1 MRAIIKTEFLKIK
14 RYHIIW
20 AGVGLMLLSVLL
32 TLFTSTANDGS
43 VWTFSYLAEQ
53 VIKNNMSMI
62 FPMCITLIAGYLVSR
77 EQIDDTLKNLLTI
90 PVSLK
95 RLMVG
100 KLVVCGAL
108 SILLGLVSAIFTIIA
123 GVFVGYPGL
132 TFSAAMYASIQITAL
147 NIFLYIA
154 VLPIIILTSR
164 MSNGALIGCIIAF
177 VYGYG
182 GMFASGNMTLANFY
196 PITASLGLIGY
207 RAYDAAVN
215 WNVIHCLC
223 SIAAVI
229 IISAVLV
236 MLSKNVEPKKTVK
249 KSKKVKTKK
258 GW

>member
-77 EQIDDTLKNLLTI
+77 EQTDDTLKNLLTI

-95 RLMVG
+95 R
-100 KLVVCGAL
+100 LVVCGAL

-123 GVFVGYPGL
+123 DVFVGYPGL

-215 WNVIHCLC
+215 WNIIHCLC
-223 SIAAVI
+223 SIVAVI
-229 IISAVLV
+229 VISAVLV

>member
-1 MRAIIKTEFLKIK
+1 MNDLLFGNNNQAVIRKLADRSIKSDKRSRAFL
-14 RYHIIW
+14 
-20 AGVGLMLLSVLL
+20 
-32 TLFTSTANDGS
+32 
-43 VWTFSYLAEQ
+43 
-53 VIKNNMSMI
+53 
-62 FPMCITLIAGYLVSR
+62 
-77 EQIDDTLKNLLTI
+77 LLTI
-90 PVSLK
+90 ALAVCMVFSIFLVST
-95 RLMVG
+95 G
-100 KLVVCGAL
+100 TQLVVCGAL